1 MLRFFLLFFISCFLI
16 SNTPAQIPAK
26 DSIIS
31 PADSMR
37 QILAAQMA
45 YQNSI
50 DKVRSMESMSRNLNS
65 FVKEQKA
72 RENREWKRAMLRLG
86 IGIFFL
92 IVLIWGLLR
101 KRKKKQG

>member
-1 MLRFFLLFFISCFLI
+1 MFRFSLCLFISCLLI

-26 DSIIS
+26 DSITS
-31 PADSMR
+31 SADSMK
-37 QILAAQMA
+37 QVLAAQMA
-45 YQNSI
+45 YQDSV
-50 DKVRSMESMSRNLNS
+50 DRVRSMESMSRNLDS

-92 IVLIWGLLR
+92 IVFIWGMLR

>member
-1 MLRFFLLFFISCFLI
+1 MLRFFLLFFISSLLV
-16 SNTPAQIPAK
+16 SNIPAQIPAK
-26 DSIIS
+26 DSVIG
-31 PADSMR
+31 PADSMQ

-45 YQNSI
+45 YQDSI
-50 DKVRSMESMSRNLNS
+50 DKVRSMENMNRNLNA

-86 IGIFFL
+86 IGIFFF